1 MCKIKTEPQ
10 RTPTFK
16 DWVAGKVSKGDRKE
30 MTREARRKPGE
41 VDSKKPREKCFQGGG
56 QFVICG
62 YKIKPQEK

>member
-1 MCKIKTEPQ
+1 
-10 RTPTFK
+10 
-16 DWVAGKVSKGDRKE
+16 

-62 YKIKPQEK
+62 YKIKPQEKWELSTVMEIFGEGLWRMLEQKPKENG